1 MAETT
6 NNNVSKYIPVRLS
19 ERVIDI
25 GSNSFNDIDWQRDY
39 AVIIN
44 ERFIIK
50 SIVNGAE
57 TYTPAVYT
65 DKLYTFATTQELDSI
80 QSVTELENR
89 VSIVEG
95 EIGSSEGNTGDSI
108 KDRLNSIEVFID
120 KDIIK
125 DNNLTNKINS
135 DINEYFLSNIKSS
148 KNIGEKFLCKN
159 DSNELIYR
167 KIDDSDL
174 PTSLINIRDELG
186 SAPDATD
193 NNTIYDRL
201 NTLEG
206 YFDGGEGGVDAR
218 IDTAIEGLSG
228 NFNGTLEGVNE
239 NVENLRKDVRDRDSE
254 NDSKI
259 GILEKHVTNIYDSF
273 GKTED
278 NTGIYGRL
286 NDLSNNIDNNS
297 ARIDNLE
304 NTNIVENVSN
314 NNIEYSYN
322 IPDDSVIREYLY
334 DDIEENTSD
343 SENTVSIGAG
353 IKNISEG
360 SIVMGVNS
368 QAGIKGYYWLSC
380 ENITQGSNK
389 LHKVKLSTSQT
400 SEDWNQSNFDWEAG
414 DTVTIFNDHK
424 YVMYSTIYSV
434 NKNDGEILINGLA
447 PFDTRFIPNGDIER
461 EEYAIFA
468 TKIDSSGKITIRNGE
483 NVFAW
488 SSFTAGINN
497 NSIGTLSTTFGYNNI
512 SAGDFSFTAGRNNVS
527 GYAAI
532 TAGWNNTG
540 LGEKSLTV
548 GRNNFVDQDADN
560 CLVGGLENR
569 IYSQNNIVGGSAN
582 IVNEDSIGNIV
593 AGYNNNVTDYCNAV
607 FGDQNTLTG
616 DKGRSLL
623 TGSGN
628 TVSGNFNITSGQNN
642 NVSSDYNAVFGGYHS
657 SSNKAH
663 TVNGKYNIVSGAANT
678 VSGNANAVSG
688 AKHTVKNNYTL
699 VSGEGCETGL
709 NYQTVV
715 GKYNIKNNEA
725 LFIVGNGYS
734 SDRRNAFVVH
744 GDGRATIS
752 SEPVNDMDVV
762 NKKYLEEYFT
772 NTLES
777 FLINEQF

>member
-6 NNNVSKYIPVRLS
+6 NNKYIPVRLS

-25 GSNSFNDIDWQRDY
+25 GSTSLNNITNWQEAPY
-39 AVIIN
+39 NVITN

-50 SIVNGAE
+50 NTIDGKTV
-57 TYTPAVYT
+57 YTPAVYT
-65 DKLYTFATTQELDSI
+65 DKLYTFATTQDLESI
-80 QSVTELENR
+80 SSVQNLSNR
-89 VSIVEG
+89 VDKIET
-95 EIGSSEGNTGDSI
+95 EIGSSEENTGDSI
-108 KDRLNSIEVFID
+108 KDRLSGIEAFID

-125 DNNLTNKINS
+125 DTNLTNKINS
-135 DINEYFLSNIKSS
+135 DINDYFLSNIKSS

-186 SAPDATD
+186 SAPDATN
-193 NNTIYDRL
+193 NNTVYGRL

-206 YFDGGEGGVDAR
+206 YFAGSEGGVDAR
-218 IDTAIEGLSG
+218 IDAAIKDLSG
-228 NFNGTLEGVNE
+228 DFNGTLEGVNE
-239 NVENLRKDVRDRDSE
+239 NVENLRTEVRDRDSE
-254 NDSKI
+254 NKSKI
-259 GILEKHVTNIYDSF
+259 GILEKHVTNIYDSL
-273 GKTED
+273 GNAD
-278 NTGIYGRL
+278 NNTGIYGTL
-286 NDLSNNIDNNS
+286 NNLSNNINDNS
-297 ARIDNLE
+297 ARINDLE

-314 NNIEYSYN
+314 NTIEYSYS
-322 IPDDSVIREYLY
+322 IHDDSVIKEYLY
-334 DDIEENTSD
+334 DDIRENASD

-360 SIVMGVNS
+360 SIAMGVNS

-380 ENITQGSNK
+380 ENITQVGNK
-389 LHKVKLSTSQT
+389 LHKVKLSTSQI

-447 PFDTRFIPNGDIER
+447 PFDTRFIPKGDLES

-483 NVFAW
+483 NIFAW

-569 IYSQNNIVGGSAN
+569 VYSQNNIIGGSAN
-582 IVNEDSIGNIV
+582 IINEGSIGNIV

-607 FGDQNTLTG
+607 FGDLNTLTG

-642 NVSSDYNAVFGGYHS
+642 NVSNDYNAVFGGYHS

-663 TVNGKYNIVSGAANT
+663 VVNGKYNIVSGAANT

-688 AKHTVKNNYTL
+688 AKHVVANKYTL

-709 NYQTVV
+709 DYQTVV

-744 GDGRATIS
+744 SDGRATIS
-752 SEPVNDMDVV
+752 REPDNDMDVV
-762 NKKYLEEYFT
+762 NKKYLETYFA